1 MSERIIPQLLDK
13 AYLMFQLVTAII
25 IEGREM
31 PALPKYF
38 NLQCRIFLEVDIS
51 GSVGFE
57 VIQFNARVCGRTS
70 FDDCGQHMF
79 SLVAIL
85 NSNIKYPPSGYLAVE
100 SSYVSRGTQA
110 GIFHCSRDVVND
122 YHWSYSPV
130 SSI

>member
-57 VIQFNARVCGRTS
+57 VI
-70 FDDCGQHMF
+70 
-79 SLVAIL
+79 
-85 NSNIKYPPSGYLAVE
+85 
-100 SSYVSRGTQA
+100 
-110 GIFHCSRDVVND
+110 
-122 YHWSYSPV
+122 
-130 SSI
+130 